1 MLLPKLQA
9 EGKSL
14 DDLIAQLKQP
24 LETQEVRFKLEAAG
38 YRALGEQVIA
48 DFRNTS
54 LEGFAFNP
62 ENEEGVRFD
71 LTELYGDGWLLLR
84 MSLHE
89 PLSWSCRWRMT
100 RLDTYLPFYELSQP
114 FWTSTQLSIRKN

>member
-1 MLLPKLQA
+1 M
-9 EGKSL
+9 

-24 LETQEVRFKLEAAG
+24 LETQEVRFKLEAD

-48 DFRNTS
+48 DLRNTS

-71 LTELYGDGWLLLR
+71 LTEPYGDGWLLLR

-89 PLSWSCRWRMT
+89 PLLVLQVENDQIGHIPAVLRT
-100 RLDTYLPFYELSQP
+100 LSA
-114 FWTSTQLSIRKN
+114 FWISTQLSIRKN